1 MKILVSL
8 AIAGALAAGGI
19 AASSTGASA
28 GQWNGNWNKHGPYP
42 HGPYQQHQQHQNYQ
56 SGPDIGGALV
66 AGAFLGLAFG
76 ALASQPTYV
85 EPVEPDT
92 IYLPP
97 PHPNYA
103 AIDTHYAWC
112 AKTYRSY
119 NGERDSFIDFQ
130 GIERLCI
137 DPYQQP

>member
-8 AIAGALAAGGI
+8 AVAGALAAGGI
-19 AASSTGASA
+19 AATATGASA
-28 GQWNGNWNKHGPYP
+28 GQWNGNWNQHGPY
-42 HGPYQQHQQHQNYQ
+42 HGPYNYRPHQTYR
-56 SGPDIGGALV
+56 SGPDVGGALV
-66 AGAFLGLAFG
+66 AGAVLGLAFG
-76 ALASQPTYV
+76 ALASHPYA
-85 EPVEPDT
+85 EPVPAPDV

-103 AIDTHYAWC
+103 AVDAHFAWC
-112 AKTYRSY
+112 SKTYRSY

-130 GIERLCI
+130 GIERPCI